1 MSRVDKCINNGPM
14 ERFFG
19 NIKSEKYYL
28 NNYKALEELK
38 NDI

>member
-28 NNYKALEELK
+28 NNYKL
-38 NDI
+38 